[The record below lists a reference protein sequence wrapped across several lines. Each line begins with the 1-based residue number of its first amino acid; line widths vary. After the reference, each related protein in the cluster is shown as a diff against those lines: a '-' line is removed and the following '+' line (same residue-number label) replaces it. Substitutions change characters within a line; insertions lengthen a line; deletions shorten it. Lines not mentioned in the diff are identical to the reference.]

1 MHKRMI
7 LALAFLAL
15 PAVAMAQGGSPAAGT
30 GKPASPTDSS
40 TDAATPPRTQEQVRH
55 DSVVTT
61 SRGDV
66 ATPRYTK
73 SWSLTRDQ
81 VLRLQTALNNN
92 GCSVGTPDGVMN
104 TKTHAAIKCA
114 MQKNNIPND
123 DRDALLKSL
132 NLDFS
137 TGASGQGGT
146 TSTPPL
152 E

>member
-7 LALAFLAL
+7 LALALAAM
-15 PAVAMAQGGSPAAGT
+15 PAVAMAQGGGTAAGT
-30 GKPASPTDSS
+30 GKPAGPTDSV
-40 TDAATPPRTQEQVRH
+40 DAATPPRTQEQVRR
-55 DSVVTT
+55 DSVVST

-81 VLRLQTALNNN
+81 VLQLQTALNNN

-104 TKTHAAIKCA
+104 QKTRAAIKCA
-114 MQKNNIPND
+114 MQKNNISND
-123 DRDALLKSL
+123 DHDALLKSL

-137 TGASGQGGT
+137 ASGQSGT
-146 TSTPPL
+146 SSSPPQA
-152 E
+152 